1 MQVLLSSSVT
11 FHCLQIDKLR
21 VHLKYF
27 CGDGAERTEAQSR
40 QRRRSNPVSGQS
52 GRRMSSDN
60 DSMNGNNAKDDTKKK
75 FQAKA
80 KNLSKEKKKTILQKK
95 SSKGPN
101 SKNKKFLKNGKDEE
115 VSIPLSTAK
124 RNPSPRHASSRA
136 KIRLAAQAAQTRN
149 KDSDS
154 NSDDS
159 YSVGKHI
166 SEDSTEDDM
175 LPIEK
180 EKDLKATTYQK
191 RKRFTDSGSKKGK
204 LSPVSKGKGKHNMKQ
219 KEYKPLKNAPDEDS
233 EDSENSETDDVDMNK
248 LIEEAMT
255 GAQMSVLHSICWWRI
270 VLDEAHMIKSRSS
283 QTAQAAFSLIGIHRW
298 CLTGTP
304 LQNRVGE
311 FYSLIRFLRQ
321 KPMGYYYCK
330 KKVSFQI
337 RIHIRPTCLF
347 TAISYLL
354 VLTISSNNFFLTR
367 VVLAVVY
374 IIA

>member
-1 MQVLLSSSVT
+1 MG
-11 FHCLQIDKLR
+11 LR

-40 QRRRSNPVSGQS
+40 QRRRSNPVSDQS

-60 DSMNGNNAKDDTKKK
+60 DSMNGNNAKDDNK
-75 FQAKA
+75 
-80 KNLSKEKKKTILQKK
+80 
-95 SSKGPN
+95 
-101 SKNKKFLKNGKDEE
+101 KKFLKNGKDEE

-159 YSVGKHI
+159 YSVGKNI
-166 SEDSTEDDM
+166 SEDSTEADM
-175 LPIEK
+175 LQIEK

-233 EDSENSETDDVDMNK
+233 EDSENSETD
-248 LIEEAMT
+248 
-255 GAQMSVLHSICWWRI
+255 
-270 VLDEAHMIKSRSS
+270 EAHMNKSRSS

-321 KPMGYYYCK
+321 KPMGY
-330 KKVSFQI
+330 
-337 RIHIRPTCLF
+337 
-347 TAISYLL
+347 
-354 VLTISSNNFFLTR
+354 
-367 VVLAVVY
+367 
-374 IIA
+374 